1 MKLPSLFFALCMII
15 TSQQVAGME
24 TGGVTIPDM
33 ISLHDNDNVLVLNG
47 AGIRKK
53 FFMDIY
59 AGALYLPAQKTDAA
73 AIISDNGPAAVD
85 MHIIHSKIS
94 KEKITG
100 GWEDGLK
107 ANLDPGRLDA
117 LRPRLDRFNALF
129 TEVREGDIIRI
140 AHLPASGTEVRINN
154 EQRGTIEGNDFF
166 RALLEIWLGSS
177 PVSKSLK
184 AEMLGLD

>member
-1 MKLPSLFFALCMII
+1 MKLPSLFIALCMII
-15 TSQQVAGME
+15 TSQQLAGME
-24 TGGVTIPDM
+24 TGGVKIPDT
-33 ISLHDNDNVLVLNG
+33 ISLHGTDHALVLNG

-53 FFMDIY
+53 FFMNIY
-59 AGALYLPAQKTDAA
+59 AGALYLPAKTSDATT
-73 AIISDNGPAAVD
+73 IIGGNGPAAVD
-85 MHIIHSKIS
+85 MHIIYGKIS

-107 ANLDPGRLDA
+107 ANLDQGRLDA

-129 TEVREGDIIRI
+129 AEVHEGDIIRI
-140 AHLPASGTEVRINN
+140 AYLPSSGTEVRINN
-154 EQRGTIEGNDFF
+154 EQRGIVEGNDFF

>member
-1 MKLPSLFFALCMII
+1 MKLTSLFFALCMII
-15 TSQQVAGME
+15 TSQQLAGME
-24 TGGVTIPDM
+24 TGGVRIPET
-33 ISLHDNDNVLVLNG
+33 ISLHGNEHTLVLNG
-47 AGIRKK
+47 AGVRKK

-59 AGALYLPAQKTDAA
+59 AGALYLPAKTTDAA

-94 KEKITG
+94 QEKIIG

-107 ANLDPGRLDA
+107 ANLDQDRLDA

-129 TEVREGDIIRI
+129 AEVREGDIIRI
-140 AHLPASGTEVRINN
+140 AYLPAAGTEVRIND
-154 EQRGTIEGNDFF
+154 EQRGIVEGNDFF

-177 PVSKSLK
+177 PVNKSLK
-184 AEMLGLD
+184 ANMLGLD